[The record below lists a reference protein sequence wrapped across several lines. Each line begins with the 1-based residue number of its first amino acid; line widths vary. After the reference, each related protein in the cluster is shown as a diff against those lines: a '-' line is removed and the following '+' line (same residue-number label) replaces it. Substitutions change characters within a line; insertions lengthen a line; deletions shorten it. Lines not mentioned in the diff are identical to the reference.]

1 MNMDL
6 TSVVNVEAK
15 RFLQQF
21 FSDRAINR
29 EFYERVPEDRF
40 DFRIVDDSKR
50 KSDSPRESLAHQ
62 IDTERDYI
70 SGVKT
75 GELKFGIIYD
85 DLVKSIKLS
94 KSELLQKLQDEDNEL
109 IKILSDK
116 EISDKMVKVSWS
128 KEPISALSMIWALD
142 SHEILHTGWNLA
154 IMDCLNIDRFQSLK
168 EMWG

>member
-6 TSVVNVEAK
+6 MGVENAEAK
-15 RFLQQF
+15 RFLHQF
-21 FSDRAINR
+21 FSDRTINR
-29 EFYERVPEDRF
+29 EFYEKIPEDKF
-40 DFRIVDDSKR
+40 DFRIVDTPKR

-70 SGVKT
+70 NGIKN
-75 GELKFGIIYD
+75 GDLKFRVIYD
-85 DLVKSIKLS
+85 DLVKPIKLS

-109 IKILSDK
+109 VKVLSNK
-116 EISDKMVKVSWS
+116 EIDKKMVIVPWA
-128 KEPISALSMIWALD
+128 KEPIGALSMIWALD

-154 IMDCLNIDRFQSLK
+154 VMDCLDIERFQSLK